1 MLTAIH
7 SLYRALY
14 CRREWFERF
23 DEESGGGGG
32 GEEGG
37 GGGRVERDDADDDS
51 HNTSSPPGTGSTPSP
66 VESIRELLF

>member
-37 GGGRVERDDADDDS
+37 GRVERDEADDDS

>member
-32 GEEGG
+32 GEE